1 MTLDHISVIGI
12 IDIQTRLVSESRED
26 KTDVMTFDKTCDGI
40 SLTNF
45 DPTSCEEVCVTVL
58 YK

>member
-1 MTLDHISVIGI
+1 MTLDHISVIRI

-45 DPTSCEEVCVTVL
+45 DHTSCEEVCVTVL